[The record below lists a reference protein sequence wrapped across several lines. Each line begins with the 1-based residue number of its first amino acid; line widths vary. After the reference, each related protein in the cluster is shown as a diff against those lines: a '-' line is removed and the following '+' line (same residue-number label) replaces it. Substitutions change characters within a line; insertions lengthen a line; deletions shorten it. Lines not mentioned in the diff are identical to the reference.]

1 MDNVSLIGMPGSG
14 KSTVGVLL
22 AKALGYDFLDTDLVL
37 QQQEKALL
45 QDILDQKGAEYF
57 LKVEE
62 KAICSVNCH
71 RTVIAPGGSVVCRP
85 GAIEHLKKLGPVVYI
100 RVPVEELKKR
110 ITNLSTRGIAMDPG
124 QTLADVMD
132 FRAPLYE
139 KYADLTIDVCA
150 GQDLNTTTQEVFRL
164 LSEYRSR

>member
-1 MDNVSLIGMPGSG
+1 MDNIILIGMPGSG

-22 AKALGYDFLDTDLVL
+22 AKAFGYDFLDTDLVL
-37 QQQEKALL
+37 QQQENALL

-71 RTVIAPGGSVVCRP
+71 RTVIAPGGI
-85 GAIEHLKKLGPVVYI
+85 GHLKKLGPVVYL

-110 ITNLSTRGIAMDPG
+110 ITNMSTRGIAMDPG

-139 KYADLTIDVCA
+139 KYADLTIDVCS

-164 LSEYRSR
+164 LNEYRSR